1 MAVLFLCCHIFYDF
15 VYSWEE
21 QDLSDPLSSLNTQ
34 FLRGLLT
41 LGQLQQRNTLC
52 TKAMSAEQV
61 YYMYVK
67 LWEFLF
73 FAGFIIRG
81 LQWISALTSCLSH
94 LSSECAI
101 QRKVL
106 SFKSTSQ
113 FSCLNHYIKTL
124 SSCLC
129 AGLLQCGNAE
139 CPECESVCSSW

>member
-1 MAVLFLCCHIFYDF
+1 MAALCLYCHIFYDF

-21 QDLSDPLSSLNTQ
+21 QDLSDPLSSRNTQ

-61 YYMYVK
+61 YHMYVK

-81 LQWISALTSCLSH
+81 LQWISALTSYLTH

-113 FSCLNHYIKTL
+113 FSCFNH
-124 SSCLC
+124 
-129 AGLLQCGNAE
+129 
-139 CPECESVCSSW
+139 

>member
-1 MAVLFLCCHIFYDF
+1 MLVLPYILGFCLQLGGAGSIGPSVQPQHT
-15 VYSWEE
+15 VPTWPSYSGATAAE
-21 QDLSDPLSSLNTQ
+21 
-34 FLRGLLT
+34 
-41 LGQLQQRNTLC
+41 
-52 TKAMSAEQV
+52 AMSAEQV
-61 YYMYVK
+61 YHMYAK

-81 LQWISALTSCLSH
+81 LQWISALTSCLTH

-106 SFKSTSQ
+106 SFKSRSQ
-113 FSCLNHYIKTL
+113 FSCFNHYIKTL

-139 CPECESVCSSW
+139 CPECESVCTSW